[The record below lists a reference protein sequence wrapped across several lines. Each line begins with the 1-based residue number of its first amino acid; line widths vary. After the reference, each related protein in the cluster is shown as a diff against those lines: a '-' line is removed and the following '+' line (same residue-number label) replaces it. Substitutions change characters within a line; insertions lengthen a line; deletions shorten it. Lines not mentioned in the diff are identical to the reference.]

1 MENTKQKFF
10 GQQEGERILHL
21 VQPHPLAIKFKLIK
35 VYLAALI
42 ILGGFVLVGSL
53 TSDMFG
59 VFFLFGLLSAL
70 AVTTIGSMIVKI
82 AQRKNKTYFT
92 DRRIVR
98 FEPTTLFATNIRSL
112 SWDEVVKVKTFPPNV
127 FLKQKAIGTVVI
139 HARTT
144 VRTVDEEMKP
154 RAVTADDI
162 EITDV
167 YYYRDLGNYIDKILY
182 TYKRRPKDIKDIKSF
197 VEKPKGQRD

>member
-1 MENTKQKFF
+1 MENTRTKFF
-10 GQQEGERILHL
+10 GQQEDERILHV
-21 VQPHPLAIKFKLIK
+21 VQPHPFAIKLKLIK
-35 VYLAALI
+35 VYTASFVMLLGLSIIGKLI
-42 ILGGFVLVGSL
+42 PNL
-53 TSDMFG
+53 FG
-59 VFFLFGLLSAL
+59 AFFLIGFIL
-70 AVTTIGSMIVKI
+70 AGISLIVGTMIVKVS
-82 AQRKNKTYFT
+82 QKKNKTYFT

-112 SWDEVVKVKTFPPNV
+112 SWDEVVKVKTYPPNL
-127 FLKQKAIGTVVI
+127 FLKQRAIGTVVI

-144 VRTVDEEMKP
+144 VRTVDEELKP
-154 RAVTADDI
+154 SPVTADDI

-182 TYKRRPKDIKDIKSF
+182 TYKQRPKEMKKIKPF

>member
-1 MENTKQKFF
+1 MENTKTKFF
-10 GQQEGERILHL
+10 GKQEGERILHF

-35 VYLAALI
+35 VYLAAVV
-42 ILGGFVLVGSL
+42 ILGGFILVGTL
-53 TSDMFG
+53 TDSMFG
-59 VFFLFGLLSAL
+59 IFFLFGLVATV
-70 AVTTIGSMIVKI
+70 ATIIVGSLIVKI
-82 AQRKNKTYFT
+82 SRRKNKTYFT

-112 SWDEVVKVKTFPPNV
+112 SWDEVVKVKTYPPNV
-127 FLKQKAIGTVVI
+127 FLKQRKIGTVVI

-144 VRTVDEEMKP
+144 VRTVDDEMKP
-154 RAVTADDI
+154 STVTADDI

-182 TYKRRPKDIKDIKSF
+182 TYKRKPKDVKKIKPF
-197 VEKPKGQRD
+197 VEKPAGQRD